1 MFTMSIINLTKNEY
15 KNNQREISRLLG
27 ECITTAATQMG
38 SMRGVLTGDK
48 RDLVT
53 SKDINKAA

>member
-1 MFTMSIINLTKNEY
+1 MTIINLNKTEY

-27 ECITTAATQMG
+27 ECITTAANQMG

-48 RDLVT
+48 RELVAI
-53 SKDINKAA
+53 KDQVKAA

>member
-1 MFTMSIINLTKNEY
+1 MTIINLNKTEY

-27 ECITTAATQMG
+27 ECITTAANQMG

-48 RDLVT
+48 RELVAT
-53 SKDINKAA
+53 KDQVKAA

>member
-1 MFTMSIINLTKNEY
+1 MTIINLTKNEY

-27 ECITTAATQMG
+27 ECITTAANQMG

-48 RDLVT
+48 RELVAT
-53 SKDINKAA
+53 KNQVKAA

>member
-1 MFTMSIINLTKNEY
+1 MGIIKLTKNEY

-27 ECITTAATQMG
+27 DAITTAATQVG

-48 RDLVT
+48 RELVT
-53 SKDINKAA
+53 STNTGKAA

>member
-1 MFTMSIINLTKNEY
+1 MGIIKLTKNEY

-27 ECITTAATQMG
+27 DAIATAATQVG

-48 RDLVT
+48 RELVT
-53 SKDINKAA
+53 STNTDKAA

>member
-1 MFTMSIINLTKNEY
+1 MAIINLTKNEY

-27 ECITTAATQMG
+27 ECITTAADRMD

-48 RDLVT
+48 RELLM
-53 SKDINKAA
+53 SKDTNKAA

>member
-1 MFTMSIINLTKNEY
+1 MAIINLTKNEY

-27 ECITTAATQMG
+27 ECITTAANQMG

-48 RDLVT
+48 RELLMI
-53 SKDINKAA
+53 KDTNQAA

>member
-1 MFTMSIINLTKNEY
+1 MTIINLTKNDY

-27 ECITTAATQMG
+27 ECITTAANQMG

-48 RDLVT
+48 RELVAT
-53 SKDINKAA
+53 KNQVKAA